1 MGVKMQYEFGV
12 VPNKPILNE
21 KQYKTIFNPGI
32 ARRLL
37 KLGNA
42 IIDIKPDR
50 NNSTKTLFIFEIN
63 EKFNND
69 LRVLLND
76 TAK

>member
-1 MGVKMQYEFGV
+1 MQYEFGV
-12 VPNKPILNE
+12 VPNRAILIE
-21 KQYKTIFNPGI
+21 KRFKTIFNPGI

-50 NNSTKTLFIFEIN
+50 NNPAKTLFLFEIN

-69 LRVLLND
+69 LRVLLSD
-76 TAK
+76 TTK

>member
-1 MGVKMQYEFGV
+1 MQYEFGV
-12 VPNKPILNE
+12 VPNKTILVE
-21 KQYKTIFNPGI
+21 KRFKTIFNPGI

-50 NNSTKTLFIFEIN
+50 NNPAKTLFIFEIN

-69 LRVLLND
+69 LRVLLSD
-76 TAK
+76 TTK